1 MKSVFKGI
9 ATSLF
14 IVAVLSALVLP
25 VSIFADSSGP
35 SASGKFEIVSDDG
48 PVRSIEFSA
57 TSDANGKTSGEVMFR
72 DTEPVKTHTEQN
84 STEEAATPFFL
95 KAEFDCLTVQD
106 NRAVMVGNVIESS
119 VPQYVGRRFLL
130 VAQDSGD
137 DPKAKDRLTWGL
149 YRPSRK
155 AWAALDSERSSDEEP
170 APGAWVATD
179 SERPDEPGISSNKE
193 ELIGCQTFPVSSFS
207 FVDTKHGRGSVQ
219 VRP

>member
-25 VSIFADSSGP
+25 VSIFADSSSP
-35 SASGKFEIVSDDG
+35 SASGKFEILSDDG

-72 DTEPVKTHTEQN
+72 DTEPVKTQSEQN
-84 STEEAATPFFL
+84 STEEAAMPFFL

-106 NRAVMVGNVIESS
+106 NRAVMVGNVTESS
-119 VPQYVGRRFLL
+119 VAQYVGRRFLL

-149 YRPSRK
+149 YRPSKK
-155 AWAALDSERSSDEEP
+155 AWLALDSERSSDEEP